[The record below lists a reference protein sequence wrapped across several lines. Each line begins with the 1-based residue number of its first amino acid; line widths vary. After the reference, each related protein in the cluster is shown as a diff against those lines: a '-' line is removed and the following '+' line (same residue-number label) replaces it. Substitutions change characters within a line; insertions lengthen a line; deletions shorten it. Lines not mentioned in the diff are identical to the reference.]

1 MREAHTMQRQRIDV
15 GAASQGDLAMVLK
28 RIHLIHPR
36 YELFAIAALSIA
48 QYAGID
54 VRRVL
59 QSLRPKVRYG
69 K

>member
-1 MREAHTMQRQRIDV
+1 M
-15 GAASQGDLAMVLK
+15 LK
-28 RIHLIHPR
+28 LIRLEHPR

-59 QSLRPKVRYG
+59 QSLRPKVRFG
-69 K
+69 RRRVS